1 MKIAQSKNTEPLE
14 TVSSKGRREK
24 EKGRKTLL
32 TSTLRFPFIS
42 AFVGFPSAVNSL
54 FLNIQF
60 KFGFALLLALALT
73 FINSGCSTLT
83 GQANR
88 VTVTFWHG
96 MESGINNK
104 VLQAKIDAFNAA
116 HADIFIDAQV
126 YGAADQLGP
135 KLDAAVAGKTPPDLL
150 WWSPAFFPK
159 YAEAGALRHLDDLMA
174 EDSSFNKAD
183 VYDFLWDVGSYKGK
197 IYTTPFSA
205 NNLAVY
211 YNKKMF
217 AEAGNKELP
226 QDWEGFKALAKTLT
240 RGDIHG
246 FLIPVGSSEWTV
258 WTWQCFLW
266 QAGGELLTED
276 NRAAFNS
283 PAGVAALDYWKAF
296 LTEGSGVFSETDAG
310 YKPEPFLNGRVA
322 MMING
327 PWNYSSLKTQTAVDL
342 GVLPLPRKERA
353 ATNIGGESL
362 FLFKSN
368 PQTERAAWEFM
379 KFIMSADFQTDWA
392 INTGYLPVSKSAAE
406 SPEFQGFLQD
416 NPFIKSFNEQMPTGK
431 TRPSLAQYPALSA
444 TLGKYLEAA
453 LYDKYSSQ
461 EALDR
466 AAEEVN
472 KIMK

>member
-1 MKIAQSKNTEPLE
+1 MLS
-14 TVSSKGRREK
+14 
-24 EKGRKTLL
+24 LL
-32 TSTLRFPFIS
+32 G
-42 AFVGFPSAVNSL
+42 VG
-54 FLNIQF
+54 
-60 KFGFALLLALALT
+60 LLLSL
-73 FINSGCSTLT
+73 SCSSVA
-83 GQANR
+83 GNANR

-104 VLQAKIDAFNAA
+104 ILQSKIDTFNAT
-116 HADIFIDAQV
+116 HPDIFIDAQV

-150 WWSPAFFPK
+150 WWSAAFFPK
-159 YAEAGALRHLDDLMA
+159 YAEAGALRNLDDFIKEDMA
-174 EDSSFNKAD
+174 LSEPPKARVDRAYNFIAEARAFNKYD
-183 VYDFLWDVGSYKGK
+183 VYDFLWEVGSYKGK
-197 IYTTPFSA
+197 IYATPFSA

-211 YNKKMF
+211 YNKKLF
-217 AEAGNKELP
+217 AEAGVTSPP
-226 QDWEGFKALAKTLT
+226 QTWEEFKTLAKQLT
-240 RGDIHG
+240 RGDTRG
-246 FLIPVGSSEWTV
+246 FLIPIGSSEWTV

-276 NRAAFNS
+276 NRPAFNS

-310 YKPEPFLNGRVA
+310 YKPDPFLNGRVA

-327 PWNYSSLKTQTAVDL
+327 PWNYASLKTQTAVDI
-342 GVLPLPRKERA
+342 GVLPLPRQMRA

-368 PQTERAAWEFM
+368 PQKERAAWEFM

-392 INTGYLPVSKSAAE
+392 INTGYLPVSKSAAQ
-406 SPEFQGFLQD
+406 SPEYQAFLQA
-416 NPFIKSFNEQMPTGK
+416 NPFIKSYNDEMPTGK